1 MSSLSIDSVLWW
13 ISTQIGGSSP
23 FSLRLLLLLAMFI
36 SIDNDSDVGFPES
49 KVLEIL
55 SKGSCLSEE
64 LRKCI
69 TPTAAR
75 SIRGIHFISCHVVFL
90 LESNRQGGRHTY
102 RYSFVSK
109 LVYPIQWSISFSFSL
124 TYFASSVSHLCTSSA
139 AHSCSTNTRAV
150 SWLLF
155 YLHYL
160 TFCCCCCWLVPL
172 PSFKQFSTLQ

>member
-1 MSSLSIDSVLWW
+1 VSSLSIDSVLWW

-36 SIDNDSDVGFPES
+36 SIDNDSEVGFPES

-75 SIRGIHFISCHVVFL
+75 SIWGIHFISCHVIFL
-90 LESNRQGGRHTY
+90 LESNRQRRRHTY
-102 RYSFVSK
+102 RYSFISK
-109 LVYPIQWSISFSFSL
+109 LVYPILWSISFSLCLPILLHPFLIFVLLQQL
-124 TYFASSVSHLCTSSA
+124 TLVLPIPERFLGCYF
-139 AHSCSTNTRAV
+139 
-150 SWLLF
+150 
-155 YLHYL
+155 
-160 TFCCCCCWLVPL
+160 TF
-172 PSFKQFSTLQ
+172 TT